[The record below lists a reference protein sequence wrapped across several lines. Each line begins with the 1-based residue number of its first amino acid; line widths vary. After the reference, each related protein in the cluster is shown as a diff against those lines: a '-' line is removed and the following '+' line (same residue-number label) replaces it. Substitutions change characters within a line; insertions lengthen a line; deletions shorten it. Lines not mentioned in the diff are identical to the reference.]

1 MPPKHGR
8 AILTCQVY
16 FDRETD
22 WAADAGATMTR
33 QRMLLVDAIPLV
45 GGATCL
51 DFVNTTG
58 ARASARPRERLIA
71 YADALTWSVR
81 AGVLDATAA
90 KRLRRLAARDPRGAA
105 RALDRLRALREA
117 IYRVLRAAAEGAA
130 VPPDALQHLE
140 GWRQA
145 DQRRRHLV
153 PTGDGG
159 FALTL
164 GDAADD
170 GFIAMAWP
178 VVASAVELLLSG
190 RLAQL
195 KRCGECDWLF
205 LDESKN
211 GSRTWCKKDC
221 GDRVRARRHYART
234 AATGESQSTS

>member
-1 MPPKHGR
+1 
-8 AILTCQVY
+8 
-16 FDRETD
+16 
-22 WAADAGATMTR
+22 MTQ

-71 YADALTWSVR
+71 YADVLTWSVR
-81 AGVLDATAA
+81 AAVLAETDA
-90 KRLRRLAARDPRGAA
+90 KRLRRLAARDPRAAA
-105 RALDRLRALREA
+105 RALERLRALREG
-117 IYRVLRAAAEGAA
+117 IYRVLRAVAEGVR
-130 VPPDALQHLE
+130 VPPDALEHLE
-140 GWRQA
+140 TWRQA

-153 PTGDGG
+153 ATSDGG
-159 FALTL
+159 FALRL
-164 GDAADD
+164 GDAALGDD
-170 GFIAMAWP
+170 GGLIAMAWP
-178 VVASAVELLLSG
+178 VVASAVELLLSD